1 MPLLKNIILYS
12 FIIISCSL
20 MSFKALG
27 QEIVAEQDTVVEK
40 SKADR
45 TVKRATIFSVVIP
58 GSGQIYNKKYW
69 KAPIVWAGMG
79 AFSYFAYDN
88 NHEFLRYKN
97 AFLLRQDGGVD
108 EFSDIL
114 NDDGLINEMD
124 RWRRYRDLN
133 LIGALL
139 FYVVQIVDA
148 NVDASLAD
156 FDVSNDL
163 SLRISNPGV
172 RIGNPQS
179 MGLTLSLNF

>member
-1 MPLLKNIILYS
+1 
-12 FIIISCSL
+12 
-20 MSFKALG
+20 MSFNAFG
-27 QEIVAEQDTVVEK
+27 QEVIVEKDTIVEK

-45 TVKRATIFSVVIP
+45 TVKRATLFSVVIP
-58 GSGQIYNKKYW
+58 SAGQIYNKKYW
-69 KAPIVWAGMG
+69 KAPIVWAGIG
-79 AFSYFAYDN
+79 ALSYFAYDN
-88 NHEFLRYKN
+88 NQEFLRYKN
-97 AFLLRQDGGVD
+97 AYLYRQDGGVD
-108 EFSDIL
+108 EFADIL
-114 NDDGLINEMD
+114 NEDGLVNEMD

-172 RIGNPQS
+172 RVGNPQS
-179 MGLTLSLNF
+179 LGLTLSLNF